1 MYLLETVGLKD
12 RLKHL
17 PRELSG
23 GERQRV
29 AVARA
34 LMNEPAIVLADEP
47 SGNLDEKNAEML
59 NELFSKLNKEF
70 NQTFLV
76 VTHDERL
83 ANCASKRYIMTHGKI
98 SEKVG

>member
-1 MYLLETVGLKD
+1 MKVYRDNDAFINFHVEDFKD
-12 RLKHL
+12 FRQMKSRLVF
-17 PRELSG
+17 R
-23 GERQRV
+23 
-29 AVARA
+29 
-34 LMNEPAIVLADEP
+34 IV
-47 SGNLDEKNAEML
+47 NYEKNAEML